1 MPANEDYSTITNVGH
16 ADKLS
21 ADLTVHKFVQITTA
35 ITQMSS
41 VSKRENVNILHDMF
55 IPYIY
60 KNDRYYLAVGECM
73 HSSSDGSIN
82 VIFC

>member
-1 MPANEDYSTITNVGH
+1 MPANEDHSTITSVGH

-21 ADLTVHKFVQITTA
+21 ADLTIQNFEQITTA

-60 KNDRYYLAVGECM
+60 KNGRYY
-73 HSSSDGSIN
+73 
-82 VIFC
+82 